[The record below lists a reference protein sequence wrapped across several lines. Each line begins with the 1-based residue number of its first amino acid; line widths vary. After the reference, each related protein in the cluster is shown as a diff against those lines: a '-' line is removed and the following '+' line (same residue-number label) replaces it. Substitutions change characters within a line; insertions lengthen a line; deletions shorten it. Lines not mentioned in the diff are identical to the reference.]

1 MIDIRRRE
9 EQLHLC
15 KKIIYMTLGIYMM
28 MISICLAGQSDNLSK
43 ETSEKII
50 SSIFPVFLSPDT

>member
-28 MISICLAGQSDNLSK
+28 MISICLAGQNDNLSK
-43 ETSEKII
+43 ETSEKIN
-50 SSIFPVFLSPDT
+50 

>member
-28 MISICLAGQSDNLSK
+28 MISICLAGQM
-43 ETSEKII
+43 II
-50 SSIFPVFLSPDT
+50 YLKKHQKK

>member
-43 ETSEKII
+43 ETSLMKKMIYQKLI
-50 SSIFPVFLSPDT
+50 RF

>member
-15 KKIIYMTLGIYMM
+15 KNYLYDFGSIYDDDINMF
-28 MISICLAGQSDNLSK
+28 SRSK
-43 ETSEKII
+43 
-50 SSIFPVFLSPDT
+50 

>member
-28 MISICLAGQSDNLSK
+28 MISICLAGQNDNLSK
-43 ETSEKII
+43 ETSEWPK
-50 SSIFPVFLSPDT
+50 SVFLVRERW

>member
-28 MISICLAGQSDNLSK
+28 ISICLAGQNDNLSK
-43 ETSEKII
+43 ETSEATVISIEII
-50 SSIFPVFLSPDT
+50 TSS